1 MDIFQGFYC
10 LEFDNDFTFDQK
22 VETMFA
28 NLMILVEEWNW
39 FLPNECNPAQREF
52 NR

>member
-10 LEFDNDFTFDQK
+10 LEFDDDFALDQK

-28 NLMILVEEWNW
+28 NLMIFVEEQNW
-39 FLPNECNPAQREF
+39 FFAE
-52 NR
+52 